1 MSTLDLTA
9 DVHKVRRPTSNNLTS
24 FVDRFRARW
33 DYLYAAKAVLATE
46 TSTDTW
52 TVTTYP
58 GVETIQADSNFEYSE
73 DLIFYGGR
81 TYNVANGLATALDAA
96 GYTVIGPGFSSGFS
110 TGFNVA

>member
-58 GVETIQADSNFEYSE
+58 GVETVQADSNFEYSE